1 MSEKTC
7 GVTETGESET
17 KKVRRPLD
25 ARVRDKSRDSV
36 RPAGKRNKGQP

>member
-17 KKVRRPLD
+17 KKSDGPLTQE
-25 ARVRDKSRDSV
+25 SV
-36 RPAGKRNKGQP
+36 TSPGTR